1 MTDTKKVLRTLLTDC
16 VGQHNAITQSQ
27 LSEATGLNPSTL
39 RSELRRLR
47 EERNIPI
54 ANLRDGYFVIANK
67 EELSE
72 FVGHINKEI
81 QSKRNTIE
89 HTTEA
94 YAEFDKE
101 EIEIDPEP
109 ETQEQTYDCS
119 VEGCENSMARD
130 RTMWPKDGQYADQ
143 TVCKNCYGD
152 LVMNGEA

>member
-1 MTDTKKVLRTLLTDC
+1 MSQAKKVLRKLLQDH
-16 VGQHNAITQSQ
+16 VGSNHAITQSE
-27 LSEATGLNPSTL
+27 LANATGLNPSTL

-54 ANLRDGYFVIANK
+54 ANLRNGYFVISDK
-67 EELSE
+67 EELSD

-109 ETQEQTYDCS
+109 ETNEQTYSCS
-119 VEGCENSMARD
+119 VEGCSTSMTRE

>member
-16 VGQHNAITQSQ
+16 VGKQNAITQSQ

-54 ANLRDGYFVIANK
+54 ANLRDGYFVIADK

-81 QSKRNTIE
+81 ESKRNTIE

-94 YAEFDKE
+94 YAEFDKDD
-101 EIEIDPEP
+101 IEIDPEP

-119 VEGCENSMARD
+119 LEGCSRSMTREN
-130 RTMWPKDGQYADQ
+130 TMWPKGGPYEDQ